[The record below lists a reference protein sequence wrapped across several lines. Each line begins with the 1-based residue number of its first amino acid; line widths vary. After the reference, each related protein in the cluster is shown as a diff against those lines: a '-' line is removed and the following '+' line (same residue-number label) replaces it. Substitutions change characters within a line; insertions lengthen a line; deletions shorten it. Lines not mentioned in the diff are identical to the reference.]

1 MKKKLLVLMSMLLA
15 VSAIHAVPAKRGIW
29 KTFTLKNGQAVQ
41 VQLCGDEFLHF
52 WEDKAGNRYSYDTSD
67 GLKPA
72 NMAQLQ
78 ERSRVMRQQA
88 CPENIIK
95 KNLLSGNAKIGRAHV

>member
-41 VQLCGDEFLHF
+41 VQLCGDEFLRF
-52 WEDKAGNRYSYDTSD
+52 GKTRQATAI
-67 GLKPA
+67 LTTPQ
-72 NMAQLQ
+72 MA
-78 ERSRVMRQQA
+78 
-88 CPENIIK
+88 
-95 KNLLSGNAKIGRAHV
+95 